1 MFLKFFLSVLLY
13 LTMIYCQAQDKDELS
28 VTDSLRL
35 IYSNEEIQNMSFDEI
50 VNAVRKMRGQ
60 ELLFQGSKTDYLGI
74 KIIEDIDIGLHSNEI
89 QNYVSKINKDI
100 SRFNQYVFPNSYID
114 VLNGYFMRF
123 YKNPKTR
130 ELKVQEYKSFS
141 IEFPDGQGGEVSYFS
156 NFSRRVYYFNE
167 ENEVVKVHIKYAFNI
182 NEGQKMK
189 DTEMKPV
196 NYESKE
202 YYYQND
208 SLVFYK
214 EINGRQNI
222 DKYYYLIKQEEL
234 DTTRVLTNL
243 TEKYFYKYNC
253 FLNLEKE
260 EIFNPTD
267 WKEGVKTLELDT
279 LSRCNN
285 KYALEAR
292 NIILELKEFR
302 NKENDYLKP
311 IESSFLSPYEI
322 SASDD

>member
-1 MFLKFFLSVLLY
+1 MHLKFLLSSILFFSLLF
-13 LTMIYCQAQDKDELS
+13 CQAQDDLS

-60 ELLFQGSKTDYLGI
+60 ELLFQSPKTDYLGI
-74 KIIEDIDIGLHSNEI
+74 EIIEDIDKGLRIKEI
-89 QNYVSKINKDI
+89 QNYVSKTNKNL
-100 SRFNQYVFPNSYID
+100 SKFNQYIFPNSYID

-130 ELKVQEYKSFS
+130 ELRVQDYKNFS

-156 NFSRRVYYFNE
+156 NFSKRVYYLNE
-167 ENEVVKVHIKYAFNI
+167 ANKVVKVHIQYAFNI
-182 NEGQKMK
+182 NEGQKMNN
-189 DTEMKPV
+189 TEMKPV

-208 SLVFYK
+208 SLVLYK
-214 EINGRQNI
+214 EINGSQNI

-234 DTTRVLTNL
+234 DTTKVEVTLTK
-243 TEKYFYKYNC
+243 KYFYKYNC

-260 EIFNPTD
+260 ETINPKD
-267 WKEGVKTLELDT
+267 WKEGLKTLELDT
-279 LSRCNN
+279 ISTCNN

-292 NIILELKEFR
+292 NILLELEEFR
-302 NKENDYLKP
+302 NSENEYLQP
-311 IESSFLSPYEI
+311 TENSFLSPYEI
-322 SASDD
+322 NASDD